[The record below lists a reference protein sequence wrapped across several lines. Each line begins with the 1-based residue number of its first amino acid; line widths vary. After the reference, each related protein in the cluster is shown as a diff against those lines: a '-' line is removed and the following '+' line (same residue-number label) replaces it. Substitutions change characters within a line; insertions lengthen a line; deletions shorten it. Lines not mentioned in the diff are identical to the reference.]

1 MNTLNTVFE
10 VQIIP
15 FLKLTWSSLLFWRT
29 LSFSLLFLI
38 FLGFLFK
45 ENIRLWFLQ
54 SSRTKHDKELFQLL
68 DLLMPE
74 RKLLDLL
81 EKLEKDTAYE
91 INSLQFIDKFR
102 ASLKEQ
108 TRQYLTPKLK
118 KASLNC
124 RENFDELRQFMDN
137 NFILFPSSA
146 EKSNIAAQ
154 LMYPNP
160 EIDGGGNEQEKNS
173 EKFAKFS
180 AELNSNITAAKKSY
194 QKYRAFVKEII
205 NI

>member
-1 MNTLNTVFE
+1 MNNINAVI
-10 VQIIP
+10 VAQIIP
-15 FLKLTWSSLLFWRT
+15 FFKLTWSSLVFWRT
-29 LSFSLLFLI
+29 LSLSLMAVGCA
-38 FLGFLFK
+38 GFLLK

-54 SSRTKHDKELFQLL
+54 SSRTKHDKELFHLL

-81 EKLEKDTAYE
+81 EKLEKDIAYE

-118 KASLNC
+118 KAALNC
-124 RENFDELRQFMDN
+124 RENLDDLRQFMDS
-137 NFILFPSSA
+137 NFILFPRSA
-146 EKSNIAAQ
+146 EDTSNVQ
-154 LMYPNP
+154 VLYPNP

-180 AELNSNITAAKKSY
+180 AELNSQITIAKKSY

-205 NI
+205 HV